1 MADASIVSTL
11 LPAITALGGVAL
23 AQAWAM
29 RQESWRQRIELSK
42 SLGAGRREA
51 VSRLLISLNQAKNA
65 TRGAIRETATAA
77 EAQVVDE
84 SHAEPW
90 ASAFERYIEASLV
103 LPPEAADICWRHLQT
118 AYAWR
123 RASIAGHKDI
133 LTGPGKGGHEDLIA
147 ALRPWLN
154 PPELSRPSLGRRT
167 RT

>member
-1 MADASIVSTL
+1 M
-11 LPAITALGGVAL
+11 
-23 AQAWAM
+23 
-29 RQESWRQRIELSK
+29 SK
-42 SLGAGRREA
+42 SLWAGRREA
-51 VSRLLISLNQAKNA
+51 VSRLLISLNQAKNS

-90 ASAFERYIEASLV
+90 ASAFERYIEASLL
-103 LPPEAADICWRHLQT
+103 LPPEAADICWEHLQT

-154 PPELSRPSLGRRT
+154 PPELPRPSLGRRT